1 METLVSAV
9 QKLVIKDVVLYADE
23 KIAVTTQVIA
33 QNLAFQRGI
42 LGLATTC
49 DAFLAPTIGFVHK
62 WAGAQRQSSVST
74 LDMRVLVFVL
84 QVYVL

>member
-33 QNLAFQRGI
+33 QNLAF
-42 LGLATTC
+42 
-49 DAFLAPTIGFVHK
+49 
-62 WAGAQRQSSVST
+62 
-74 LDMRVLVFVL
+74 
-84 QVYVL
+84 